1 MIFLLIRDLLYA
13 TFHSAA
19 LIPTKVIFSASE
31 LQDKV
36 TYSATE
42 GNKFANNKQL
52 KEVSSNYVY
61 NKPGHPRRRFY

>member
-13 TFHSAA
+13 TFHSVA
-19 LIPTKVIFSASE
+19 LIGNKPTEVIFSASE

-52 KEVSSNYVY
+52 KEVSSNPVAMCV
-61 NKPGHPRRRFY
+61 RI